1 MKTNQARDMA
11 AYDRHSTVLNQY
23 NGWRLHDERAAG
35 THRKHEKGQIS
46 PQNASL
52 HEHQGITWYF

>member
-23 NGWRLHDERAAG
+23 NGWSLHDDRAAG
-35 THRKHEKGQIS
+35 THREHEKGQIS
-46 PQNASL
+46 PQNASPMNIN
-52 HEHQGITWYF
+52 GITWYF